1 MKCASTSTIIQV
13 NMQNTTST
21 FNLDHIGIKGTCCI
35 LHVYLND
42 NTCTCA
48 LHTSTIYDNVK

>member
-21 FNLDHIGIKGTCCI
+21 FNLDHIGIKGEQSSYFFYYSRD
-35 LHVYLND
+35 V
-42 NTCTCA
+42 
-48 LHTSTIYDNVK
+48 TSVRTQIGVRA